1 MLNRT
6 VAVAVI
12 SVFAIVLWL
21 SEPLLAQVG
30 TATLSGSVTDPSGSV
45 VPKAAVKLESIEQR
59 YTRQTVTDISGIY
72 VLSAIP
78 PGNYQLSVS
87 AAGFRPETFTSVGL
101 SSGQASTLNVPLRLT
116 AASEQVTVIEAPAL
130 LQTSEATVGS
140 LVQGKPISELPLLG
154 GNFTA
159 LIRTLPG
166 IVPVTSPDSRNNS
179 VAGLGVNPSLY
190 GQRQRDNNFT
200 MDGGSNNDLGGNDIA
215 IFPPPDAIAEMKVQ
229 SGMTSGAFGH
239 ASGANIN
246 IVTKAG
252 TKDFHGTLWEFWR
265 NNILD
270 ARSFFVPQLGAFR
283 WNQFGGAVGG
293 PILIPHL
300 LSKDK
305 GWYFFGY
312 YEGTRISQAANYLAL
327 IPTAD
332 QLSGNLAGLT
342 PVFDPYSTVTD
353 STGKSNRQPFPNNQI
368 PANRL
373 NASGVL
379 IAKTLYPSPNLPTGQ
394 IPGVNFIN
402 VAPTQRQAHQES
414 GRVDHQFSPNDSFF
428 VRWSQLFNRTISPG
442 LPAVT
447 TNTYVTTKSFLVSET
462 HIFNPSF
469 LVTARFGVTR
479 WNRGA
484 NPWIT
489 PGLARSAGTLTS
501 FPAYTDPS
509 GNTYEVFPG
518 ISIPGYAGLSNGTS
532 LPSPETQIYWD
543 GDFTKI
549 HGGHTIGFGGMFH
562 KFPKTSIGLPSQSVS
577 YDSVPTSNFLAN
589 TGIGLASFLLGL
601 PSTVTRTVGSSDG
614 ILDGIAYA
622 FYVQDTYRVYS
633 KLTINLGLRY
643 DYTAPLVNRLGS
655 SGFTYESGQ
664 YFWNKTNPV
673 TGQPANVS
681 PGVLEPDRTNFA
693 PRFGIAFQLSPKTVI
708 RSGFAMFYDSFG
720 SNYSQTQQGNRG
732 NWPFAG
738 PETLTGIN
746 TGLPTVFFPNPFP
759 GPPVIGNAALGI
771 QQNLNAWPATSRM
784 PYVEQWTF
792 SVQRQIT
799 NSLVFE
805 AVYFGSHGVKLDGQ
819 IVDNTA
825 LAPGSDSYKNRQKYP
840 QLPPYVSNG
849 YNIFPSYYE
858 GMSLKLEKRF
868 SRNFMFDVNYTWSKN
883 IDYNDS
889 LANNGSQSAQNP
901 TRFNIPQ
908 FKGLA
913 GFDTPVRLALS
924 YIYELPVKTGS
935 RLGDAILA
943 NWSVSGITTVDSGLP
958 YSPIVNFDNA
968 NIGSAGRAVQF
979 PNVIG
984 KPNINDPTPNL
995 WFNTAAFGVPPAFT
1009 FGNAGR
1015 NFLRADGFN
1024 NWDFSIFKR
1033 WPFHERKHL
1042 ELRGESFNLLNNTT
1056 FGYPGNQIQT
1066 PQFGKVNS
1074 TRNSGRSN
1082 QLALKFQF

>member
-1 MLNRT
+1 MPNRFAAVGLIAALAVMLR
-6 VAVAVI
+6 I
-12 SVFAIVLWL
+12 G
-21 SEPLLAQVG
+21 EPLLAQVG
-30 TATLSGSVTDPSGSV
+30 TATLNGSVTDPSGTA
-45 VPKAAVKLESIEQR
+45 VPNASVKLESTEQK
-59 YTRQTVTDISGIY
+59 YTRTTVTEVSGKY

-87 AAGFRPETFTSVGL
+87 APGFRSETFISIGL
-101 SSGQASTLNVPLRLT
+101 SSGQASTLNVPLKLAI
-116 AASEQVTVIEAPAL
+116 AADQVTVTAAPPL
-130 LQTSEATVGS
+130 LQTSDATIGAV
-140 LVQGKPISELPLLG
+140 VQGKMISELPLLG

-166 IVPVTSPDSRNNS
+166 VVPVTSPDARNNS
-179 VAGLGVNPSLY
+179 VAGLGLNPSLY
-190 GQRQRDNNFT
+190 GQRQRDNNYT

-215 IFPPPDAIAEMKVQ
+215 IFPPPDAIAEMKVL
-229 SGMTSGAFGH
+229 SGMTSGAYGH

-252 TKDFHGTLWEFWR
+252 TKDLHGTLWELWR

-270 ARSFFVPQLGAFR
+270 ARSFFVPALGAFR

-300 LSKDK
+300 LTKEK

-312 YEGTRISQAANYLAL
+312 YEGIRIRQAANYLAL

-332 QLSGNLAGLT
+332 QLSGNFAT
-342 PVFDPYSTVTD
+342 ANSIFDPFTTVTD
-353 STGKSNRQPFPNNQI
+353 ANGKSTRQPFPNNRI
-368 PANRL
+368 PANLL
-373 NASGVL
+373 NPSGLL
-379 IAKTLYPSPNLPTGQ
+379 IAKTLYPAPNLPPGL

-402 VAPTQRQAHQES
+402 STPTQRQSDQGS
-414 GRVDHQFSPNDSFF
+414 GRVDHQFGQHDSFF
-428 VRWSQLFNRTISPG
+428 ARWSQFFNRTISPG

-447 TNTYVTTKSFLVSET
+447 SDTYVKTKEFLVSET
-462 HIFNPSF
+462 HIFSPSF

-489 PGLARSAGTLTS
+489 PGLAHNAGTLTS

-509 GNTYEVFPG
+509 GNVYEVFPP
-518 ISIPGYAGLSNGTS
+518 ITIPGYAGLSNGTS
-532 LPSPETQIYWD
+532 LPSPETQVYWD

-577 YDSVPTSNFLAN
+577 YETVQTSNFAAN
-589 TGIGLASFLLGL
+589 TGNPLASFVLGT
-601 PSTVTRTVGSSDG
+601 PATVTRTVGSSDG
-614 ILDGIAYA
+614 ILNGIAYA
-622 FYVQDTYRVYS
+622 FYIQDTYRVAPR
-633 KLTINLGLRY
+633 LTLNLGLRY
-643 DYTAPLVNRLGS
+643 DYTAPLVNSLGS
-655 SGFTYESGQ
+655 SGFIYETGQ

-673 TGQPANVS
+673 TGQPANIT
-681 PGVLEPDRTNFA
+681 PGVLEPDRNNFA
-693 PRFGIAFQLSPKTVI
+693 PRVGIAYQLSPKTVI
-708 RSGFAMFYDSFG
+708 RSGFSIFYDSFG
-720 SNYSQTQQGNRG
+720 ANYSQTQQGNRG

-746 TGLPTVFFPNPFP
+746 TGVPTVFFPNPFP
-759 GPPVIGNAALGI
+759 GPPVIGSGALGI

-784 PYVEQWTF
+784 PYVVQWTL
-792 SVQRQIT
+792 SVQQQIT
-799 NSLVFE
+799 KSLVFE
-805 AVYFGSHGVKLDGQ
+805 AVYFGSHGVKLNGQ

-825 LAPGSDSYKNRQKYP
+825 LAPGLDSYKNRQKYP

-868 SRNFMFDVNYTWSKN
+868 SRYLTFDVSYTWSKN

-901 TRFNIPQ
+901 TRFNTPQ
-908 FKGLA
+908 FRGLA
-913 GFDTPVRLALS
+913 GFDTPHRLALS
-924 YIYELPVKTGS
+924 YVYEVPVRAGN
-935 RLGDAILA
+935 RWGDKILS
-943 NWSVSGITTVDSGLP
+943 NWSISGVVTADSGLP

-968 NIGSAGRAVQF
+968 NIGSAGRATQF
-979 PNVIG
+979 PTVVGDPKVSN
-984 KPNINDPTPNL
+984 PTPAM
-995 WFNTAAFGVPPAFT
+995 WFNTAAFIVPPAFT

-1015 NFLRADGFN
+1015 NILRADGFN
-1024 NWDFSIFKR
+1024 NWDFSVFKR
-1033 WPFHERKHL
+1033 WPIKENKRL

-1082 QLALKFQF
+1082 QLGLKFQF